1 MTKLY
6 TNTRNLVFDKLK
18 VINQTADFLTNPT
31 VLEGFLVHHV
41 KDLLKGEKGKNFP
54 ALTVEYFKDN
64 NIQNQ
69 GSLDNKCN
77 RFLHIF
83 GAVNADCPDEVN
95 QKLDDLLFDVK
106 SALCNTDRNL
116 TLSEVEYL
124 LPENN
129 EAYAMFRILVNVSVT
144 EKIGTNQ

>member
-6 TNTRNLVFDKLK
+6 TNTRSLVFDKLK
-18 VINQTADFLTNPT
+18 LINQNADFLTNPT

-41 KDLLKGEKGKNFP
+41 VDLIKGNKGKNFP
-54 ALTVEYFKDN
+54 AITVEYFKDN
-64 NIQNQ
+64 NNQNQ
-69 GSLDNKCN
+69 GSLDSKCN
-77 RFLHIF
+77 RSLYVF
-83 GAVNADCPDEVN
+83 GAVSADCPDDVN

-116 TLSEVEYL
+116 NLTEVEYL

-129 EAYAMFRILVNVSVT
+129 EQYAMFRVLVSVSVT